1 MTTSTILLILLSV
14 IISGVVAFYQYLFK
28 VDNQNKTNWLLAFL
42 RFISV
47 FSLLLLIINPVVSRK
62 IVETNKIP
70 LAIVADNSRSIS
82 ELKATT
88 DAVKLVETLN
98 SNSALKEKFEIQ
110 NYTFD
115 ETFIAGK
122 PLDFKGNQSNIHD
135 VAVNLKQLN
144 KNAFYPVVLITDGN
158 QTIGNDY
165 VYGFHES
172 TTLFPVVLGDT
183 TTTFDLKINQLNANK
198 YSFLKNKFPVEVFL
212 QYNGNKSVSAAFSIE
227 KNGKKIASQTVN
239 FDAKN
244 KVQSVQILLE
254 ADRVGLQKYKAVLSS
269 SVKEKN
275 SYNNTKNFAVEVLDQ
290 KKEIAII
297 SDVSH
302 PDLGAIKRAIESNAQ
317 RKVTIVKPNSISDLK
332 KFNVLILYQPNASF
346 RKVFE
351 ANKNLKINTF
361 IVTGMA
367 TDYTL
372 LNQMQ
377 SDLVFKL
384 TNKKEDFTAS
394 FVSDFNLFAQTD
406 IQFSQFPP
414 LENPFGKIT
423 EKGSV
428 NTLLKAKVNGIEV
441 GNPILTFSEKGT
453 SRNAYLLGENSWK
466 WRMESFVL
474 NRSYEKYD
482 LFIDKIIQYLSTNS
496 AKKSLLVEHE
506 SFYNSGETIE
516 IFAQYF
522 NKSYELEENANL
534 SITLTNKNT
543 KSTKNYNF
551 SKANNGYQ
559 AIFDGLTP
567 GNYTFQVKEST
578 SNASYNGTFEVLD
591 FDVEKQF
598 VNPDVSKLQ
607 QLANQNNGEIIY
619 PNQIEKLVQKLL
631 QKDTYLPVEKTIIK
645 NSPLIDSLWLLVIIV
660 VSLTIEWFTRKY
672 NGLV

>member
-28 VDNQNKTNWLLAFL
+28 ADNQNKTNWLLAFL

-47 FSLLLLIINPVVSRK
+47 FSLLLLLINPVVSRK
-62 IVETNKIP
+62 VIETNKIP

-82 ELKATT
+82 ELKAN
-88 DAVKLVETLN
+88 AVALKLFEKLN

-110 NYTFD
+110 SYTFD
-115 ETFIAGK
+115 DTFIAGK
-122 PLDFKGNQSNIHD
+122 SLDFKGNQSNIDD
-135 VAVNLKQLN
+135 VANNLKQLN
-144 KNAFYPVVLITDGN
+144 KNTFYPVVLLTDGN

-165 VYGFHES
+165 AYSFQES
-172 TTLFPVVLGDT
+172 TTVFPVVLGDT
-183 TTTFDLKINQLNANK
+183 TATFDLKINQLNANK
-198 YSFLKNKFPVEVFL
+198 YAFLKNKFPVEVFL
-212 QYNGNKSVSAAFSIE
+212 QYNGNKSVSTTFSIE
-227 KNGKKIASQTVN
+227 KNGKRVISQAVN
-239 FDAKN
+239 FDKKN
-244 KVQSVQILLE
+244 KAQSVQILLE

-275 SYNNTKNFAVEVLDQ
+275 TYNNSKNFAVEVLDQ

-297 SDVSH
+297 SDISH
-302 PDLGAIKRAIESNAQ
+302 PDLGAFKRAIESNAQ
-317 RKVTIVKPNSISDLK
+317 RKVTIIKTNSISDLQK
-332 KFNVLILYQPNASF
+332 YNVLILYQPTASF
-346 RKVFE
+346 RKIFE
-351 ANKNLKINTF
+351 VNKNLKINTF

-367 TDYTL
+367 TDFNFI
-372 LNQMQ
+372 NQMQ
-377 SDLVFKL
+377 SDLQFKL
-384 TNKKEDFTAS
+384 TNKKEDFSPS
-394 FVSDFNLFAQTD
+394 FLTDFNLFAQND
-406 IQFSQFPP
+406 IQFSQLPP

-423 EKGSV
+423 EKGSL
-428 NTLLKAKVNGIEV
+428 NTLLTAKVNGIEV
-441 GNPILTFSEKGT
+441 GNPILTFSEKGN

-474 NRSYEKYD
+474 NQSFEKYD
-482 LFIDKIIQYLSTNS
+482 LFIDKIIQYLATNF

-522 NKSYELEENANL
+522 NKSYELEENATL
-534 SITLTNKNT
+534 SIYLTNKAT
-543 KSTKNYNF
+543 KTTKNYNF

-567 GNYTFQVKEST
+567 GNYTFQVKETT

-607 QLANQNNGEIIY
+607 QLANQNKGKIIF
-619 PNQIEKLVQKLL
+619 PNQIEKLIQKLL
-631 QKDTYLPVEKTIIK
+631 QENTYLPVEKTIIK
-645 NSPLIDSLWLLVIIV
+645 NSPLIDFLWLLIIIV
-660 VSLTIEWFTRKY
+660 VSLSTEWFIRKY
-672 NGLV
+672 NGLL

>member
-14 IISGVVAFYQYLFK
+14 IISGVVAFYQYFFK

-47 FSLLLLIINPVVSRK
+47 FSLLLLLINPVVSRK
-62 IVETNKIP
+62 IIETNKIP

-82 ELKATT
+82 ELKAN
-88 DAVKLVETLN
+88 AVALKLFEKLN

-115 ETFIAGK
+115 DTFIAGK
-122 PLDFKGNQSNIHD
+122 SLDFNGNQSNIDD
-135 VAVNLKQLN
+135 VASNLKQLN
-144 KNAFYPVVLITDGN
+144 KNTFYPVVLLTDGN

-165 VYGFHES
+165 VFSFQES
-172 TTLFPVVLGDT
+172 TTVFPVVLGDT
-183 TTTFDLKINQLNANK
+183 TATFDLKINQLNANK
-198 YSFLKNKFPVEVFL
+198 YAFLKNKFPVEVFL
-212 QYNGNKSVSAAFSIE
+212 QYNGNKSVSTNFSIE
-227 KNGKKIASQTVN
+227 KNGKKVISQAVN
-239 FDAKN
+239 FDKKN

-275 SYNNTKNFAVEVLDQ
+275 TYNNNKNFAVEVLDQ

-297 SDVSH
+297 SDISH
-302 PDLGAIKRAIESNAQ
+302 PDLGAFKRAIESNAQ
-317 RKVTIVKPNSISDLK
+317 RKVTIIKTNSISDLQK
-332 KFNVLILYQPNASF
+332 YNVLILYQPTASF
-346 RKVFE
+346 RKIFE
-351 ANKNLKINTF
+351 VNKNLKINTF

-367 TDYTL
+367 TDFNFL
-372 LNQMQ
+372 DQMQ
-377 SDLVFKL
+377 SDLQFKL
-384 TNKKEDFTAS
+384 TNKKEDFSPYFLT
-394 FVSDFNLFAQTD
+394 DFNLFAQND
-406 IQFSQFPP
+406 IQFSQLPP

-423 EKGSV
+423 EKGSL
-428 NTLLKAKVNGIEV
+428 NTLLTAKVNGIEV
-441 GNPILTFSEKGT
+441 GNPILTFSEKEN

-474 NRSYEKYD
+474 NQSYEKYN
-482 LFIDKIIQYLSTNS
+482 LFIDKIIQYLATNS
-496 AKKSLLVEHE
+496 AKKSLLVQHE

-522 NKSYELEENANL
+522 NKSYELEENATL
-534 SITLTNKNT
+534 SIYLTNKAT
-543 KSTKNYNF
+543 KTTKNYNF

-567 GNYTFQVKEST
+567 GNYTFQVKETT

-607 QLANQNNGEIIY
+607 QLANQNNGEIIF
-619 PNQIEKLVQKLL
+619 PNQIEKLIQKLL
-631 QKDTYLPVEKTIIK
+631 QENTYLPVEKTIIK
-645 NSPLIDSLWLLVIIV
+645 NSPLIDFLWLLIIIV
-660 VSLTIEWFTRKY
+660 VSLIIEWFIRKY
-672 NGLV
+672 NGLL

>member
-70 LAIVADNSRSIS
+70 LAIVADNSRSIT

-88 DAVKLVETLN
+88 DALKLIETLN

-122 PLDFKGNQSNIHD
+122 PLDFKGNQSNIHE

-172 TTLFPVVLGDT
+172 TTVFPVVLGDT

-227 KNGKKIASQTVN
+227 KNGKKITSQTVN

-317 RKVTIVKPNSISDLK
+317 RKVTIIKPNEINGLK
-332 KFNVLILYQPNASF
+332 KYNVLILYQPNASF

-474 NRSYEKYD
+474 NQSYEKYD

-496 AKKSLLVEHE
+496 VKKSLLVEHE

-559 AIFDGLTP
+559 AIFDGLSP
-567 GNYTFQVKEST
+567 GNYSFQVKETT

-607 QLANQNNGEIIY
+607 QLANQNNGVIIY
-619 PNQIEKLVQKLL
+619 PNQIDKLLQKLL

>member
-1 MTTSTILLILLSV
+1 MTSSTILLILLSV

-28 VDNQNKTNWLLAFL
+28 TDNQNKTNWLLAFL

-47 FSLLLLIINPVVSRK
+47 FSLLLLLINPVVSRK
-62 IVETNKIP
+62 VIETNKIP

-82 ELKATT
+82 ELKAN
-88 DAVKLVETLN
+88 AVALKLFEKLN

-110 NYTFD
+110 SYTFD
-115 ETFIAGK
+115 DAFIAGK
-122 PLDFKGNQSNIHD
+122 SLDFKGNQSNIDD
-135 VAVNLKQLN
+135 VANNLKQLN
-144 KNAFYPVVLITDGN
+144 KNTFYPAVLLTDGN

-165 VYGFHES
+165 VYSFQES
-172 TTLFPVVLGDT
+172 TTVFPVVLGDT
-183 TTTFDLKINQLNANK
+183 TATFDLKINQLNANK
-198 YSFLKNKFPVEVFL
+198 YAFLKNKFPVEVFL
-212 QYNGNKSVSAAFSIE
+212 QYNGNKSVSTTFSIE
-227 KNGKKIASQTVN
+227 KNGKKVSSQAVI
-239 FDAKN
+239 FDKKN

-275 SYNNTKNFAVEVLDQ
+275 TYNNSKNFAVEVLDQ

-297 SDVSH
+297 SDISH
-302 PDLGAIKRAIESNAQ
+302 PDLGAFKRAIESNEQ
-317 RKVTIVKPNSISDLK
+317 RKVTIVKTNSISDLQK
-332 KFNVLILYQPNASF
+332 YNVLILYQPTASF
-346 RKVFE
+346 RKIFE
-351 ANKNLKINTF
+351 VNKNLKINTF

-367 TDYTL
+367 TDFNF

-377 SDLVFKL
+377 SDLQFKL
-384 TNKKEDFTAS
+384 TNKKEDFTPS
-394 FVSDFNLFAQTD
+394 FVSDFNLFAQND
-406 IQFSQFPP
+406 IQFSQLPP

-423 EKGSV
+423 EKGSF
-428 NTLLKAKVNGIEV
+428 NNLLTAKVNGIEV
-441 GNPILTFSEKGT
+441 GNPILTFSEKGN

-474 NRSYEKYD
+474 NQTYEKYD
-482 LFIDKIIQYLSTNS
+482 QFIDKIIQYLTTNS

-522 NKSYELEENANL
+522 NKSYELEENANV

-567 GNYTFQVKEST
+567 GNYTFQVKETT

-607 QLANQNNGEIIY
+607 QLANQNNGEIIF
-619 PNQIEKLVQKLL
+619 PNQIEKLIQKLL
-631 QKDTYLPVEKTIIK
+631 QENTYLPVEKTIIK
-645 NSPLIDSLWLLVIIV
+645 NSPLIDFLFLLIIIV
-660 VSLTIEWFTRKY
+660 VSLSTEWFTRKY

>member
-70 LAIVADNSRSIS
+70 LVIVADNSRSIT

-88 DAVKLVETLN
+88 DALKLVETLN

-122 PLDFKGNQSNIHD
+122 PLDFKGNQSNIHE

-227 KNGKKIASQTVN
+227 KNGKKITSQTVN

-317 RKVTIVKPNSISDLK
+317 RKVTIVKPNEINDLK
-332 KFNVLILYQPNASF
+332 KYNVLILYQPNASF

-367 TDYTL
+367 TDYAL

-474 NRSYEKYD
+474 NQSYEKYD

-559 AIFDGLTP
+559 AIFDGLES
-567 GNYTFQVKEST
+567 GNYAFQVKENT

-607 QLANQNNGEIIY
+607 QLANQNNGTLIF
-619 PNQIEKLVQKLL
+619 PNQMDALIQKLL
-631 QKDTYLPVEKTIIK
+631 QKNTYLPVEKTIIK

>member
-1 MTTSTILLILLSV
+1 MTSSTILLILLSV
-14 IISGVVAFYQYLFK
+14 IISGVVAFYQYVSK
-28 VDNQNKTNWLLAFL
+28 ANIQKKTNWILAFL

-47 FSLLLLIINPVVSRK
+47 FALLLLLINPIIARK
-62 IVETNKIP
+62 SIETNKIP

-82 ELKATT
+82 ELKAV
-88 DAVKLVETLN
+88 DVEKEWVEKLT
-98 SNSALKEKFEIQ
+98 SNAALKEKFDIQ
-110 NYTFD
+110 TYTFD
-115 ETFIAGK
+115 AAFFAEK
-122 PLDFKGNQSNIHD
+122 PLDFKGNQSNIDD
-135 VAVNLKQLN
+135 VAINLKQLH
-144 KNAFYPVVLITDGN
+144 KNTFYPVVLLTDGN

-165 VYGFHES
+165 VYSFQES
-172 TTLFPVVLGDT
+172 TTVFPVVLGDT

-198 YSFLKNKFPVEVFL
+198 YAFLKNKFPVEVFL
-212 QYNGNKSVSAAFSIE
+212 QYNGNKSVSTTFSIE
-227 KNGKKIASQTVN
+227 KNGKKVTSQTVN
-239 FDAKN
+239 FDKKN
-244 KVQSVQILLE
+244 KVQSVQILLD

-290 KKEIAII
+290 KKEIAIV
-297 SDVSH
+297 SDISH
-302 PDLGAIKRAIESNAQ
+302 PDIGAIKRAIESNAQ
-317 RKVTIVKPNSISDLK
+317 RKVTIVKPNEISDLK
-332 KFNVLILYQPNASF
+332 KYNVLILYQPTASF
-346 RKVFE
+346 KKLFE
-351 ANKNLKINTF
+351 ANKNVNINTF

-367 TDYTL
+367 TDFNL

-377 SDLVFKL
+377 SDLAFKL

-394 FVSDFNLFAQTD
+394 FVSDFNLFAQSD

-428 NTLLKAKVNGIEV
+428 NTLLKAKVNGIEI
-441 GNPILTFSEKGT
+441 GNPILTFSEKG
-453 SRNAYLLGENSWK
+453 SNRNAYLLGENSWK

-474 NRSYEKYD
+474 NQSYEKYD

-534 SITLTNKNT
+534 SITLTNKAT
-543 KSTKNYNF
+543 KAIKNYNF

-559 AIFDGLTP
+559 ALFDGLEP
-567 GNYTFQVKEST
+567 GNYAFQVKENT
-578 SNASYNGTFEVLD
+578 SNASYNGAFEVLD

-598 VNPDVSKLQ
+598 VNPDIAKLQ
-607 QLANQNNGEIIY
+607 QLANQNNGTLIF
-619 PNQIEKLVQKLL
+619 PNQMEALIQKLL
-631 QKDTYLPVEKTIIK
+631 QKNTYLPVEKTIIK
-645 NSPLIDSLWLLVIIV
+645 NSPLIDFLWLLIIIV
-660 VSLTIEWFTRKY
+660 VSLSTEWFIRKY
-672 NGLV
+672 NGLL

>member
-47 FSLLLLIINPVVSRK
+47 FSLLLLIINPVISRK

-70 LAIVADNSRSIS
+70 LAIVADNSRSIT

-88 DAVKLVETLN
+88 DALKLVETLN

-227 KNGKKIASQTVN
+227 KNGKKITSQTVN

-275 SYNNTKNFAVEVLDQ
+275 SYNNTKNFAIEVLDQ

-394 FVSDFNLFAQTD
+394 FVYDFNLFAQTD

-474 NRSYEKYD
+474 NQSYEKYD

-567 GNYTFQVKEST
+567 GNYVFQVKETT

-619 PNQIEKLVQKLL
+619 PNQIDKLVQKLL

-672 NGLV
+672 NGLI

>member
-88 DAVKLVETLN
+88 DALKLVETLN

-110 NYTFD
+110 SYTFD
-115 ETFIAGK
+115 DTFIAGK
-122 PLDFKGNQSNIHD
+122 SLDFKGNQSNIHD

-172 TTLFPVVLGDT
+172 TSVFPVVLGDT

-198 YSFLKNKFPVEVFL
+198 YAFLKNKFPVEVFL
-212 QYNGNKSVSAAFSIE
+212 QYNGNKSVSTTFSIE
-227 KNGKKIASQTVN
+227 KNGKKVSSQTVN

-290 KKEIAII
+290 KKEIAIV
-297 SDVSH
+297 SDISH
-302 PDLGAIKRAIESNAQ
+302 PDIGAIKRAIESNAQ
-317 RKVTIVKPNSISDLK
+317 RKVTIVKPNEISDLK
-332 KFNVLILYQPNASF
+332 KYNVLILYQPTASF
-346 RKVFE
+346 KKLFE
-351 ANKNLKINTF
+351 ANKNVNINTF

-367 TDYTL
+367 TDFNL

-377 SDLVFKL
+377 SDLAFKL

-423 EKGSV
+423 EKESV
-428 NTLLKAKVNGIEV
+428 NTLLKAKVNGIEI
-441 GNPILTFSEKGT
+441 GNPILTFSEKG
-453 SRNAYLLGENSWK
+453 SNRNAYLLGENSWK

-474 NRSYEKYD
+474 NQSYEKYD
-482 LFIDKIIQYLSTNS
+482 LFMDKIIQYLSTNS

-567 GNYTFQVKEST
+567 GNYAFQVKETT

-619 PNQIEKLVQKLL
+619 PNQIEKLFQKLL
-631 QKDTYLPVEKTIIK
+631 QKDTYLPVEQTIIK

-660 VSLTIEWFTRKY
+660 VSLSTEWFIRKY
-672 NGLV
+672 NGLL

>member
-28 VDNQNKTNWLLAFL
+28 ADNQNKTNWLLAFL

-47 FSLLLLIINPVVSRK
+47 FSLLLLLINPVVSRK
-62 IVETNKIP
+62 VIETNKIP

-82 ELKATT
+82 ELKAN
-88 DAVKLVETLN
+88 AVALKLFEKLN

-110 NYTFD
+110 SYTFD
-115 ETFIAGK
+115 DTFIAGK
-122 PLDFKGNQSNIHD
+122 SLDFKGNQSNIDD
-135 VAVNLKQLN
+135 VANNLKQLN
-144 KNAFYPVVLITDGN
+144 KNTFYPVVLLTDGN

-165 VYGFHES
+165 AYRFQES
-172 TTLFPVVLGDT
+172 TTVFPVVLGDT
-183 TTTFDLKINQLNANK
+183 TATFDLKINQLNANK
-198 YSFLKNKFPVEVFL
+198 YAFLKNKFPVEVFL
-212 QYNGNKSVSAAFSIE
+212 QYNGNKSVSTTFSIE
-227 KNGKKIASQTVN
+227 KNGKRVISQAVN
-239 FDAKN
+239 FDKKN
-244 KVQSVQILLE
+244 KAQSVQILLE
-254 ADRVGLQKYKAVLSS
+254 AERVGLQKYKAVLSS

-275 SYNNTKNFAVEVLDQ
+275 NYNNSKNFAVEVLDQ

-297 SDVSH
+297 SDISH
-302 PDLGAIKRAIESNAQ
+302 PDLGAFKRAIESNAQ
-317 RKVTIVKPNSISDLK
+317 RKVTIIKTNSISDLQK
-332 KFNVLILYQPNASF
+332 YNVLILYQPTASF
-346 RKVFE
+346 RKIFE
-351 ANKNLKINTF
+351 VNKNLKINTF

-367 TDYTL
+367 TDFNF

-377 SDLVFKL
+377 SDLQFKL
-384 TNKKEDFTAS
+384 TNKKEDFSPS
-394 FVSDFNLFAQTD
+394 FLTDFNLFAQND
-406 IQFSQFPP
+406 IQFSQLPP

-423 EKGSV
+423 EKGSL
-428 NTLLKAKVNGIEV
+428 NTLLTAKVNGIEV
-441 GNPILTFSEKGT
+441 GNPILTFSEKGN

-474 NRSYEKYD
+474 NQSFEKYD
-482 LFIDKIIQYLSTNS
+482 LFIDKIIQYLATNS

-567 GNYTFQVKEST
+567 GNYSFQVKETT

-607 QLANQNNGEIIY
+607 QLANQNNGEIIF
-619 PNQIEKLVQKLL
+619 PNQIEKLIQKLL
-631 QKDTYLPVEKTIIK
+631 QENTYLPVEKTIIK
-645 NSPLIDSLWLLVIIV
+645 NSPLIDFLFLLIIIV
-660 VSLTIEWFTRKY
+660 VSLSTEWFIRKY
-672 NGLV
+672 NGLL

>member
-28 VDNQNKTNWLLAFL
+28 ADNQNKTNWLLAFL

-47 FSLLLLIINPVVSRK
+47 FSLLLLLINPVVSRK
-62 IVETNKIP
+62 IIETNKIP

-82 ELKATT
+82 ELKAN
-88 DAVKLVETLN
+88 AMALKLFEKLN

-110 NYTFD
+110 SYTFD
-115 ETFIAGK
+115 DAFIAGK
-122 PLDFKGNQSNIHD
+122 SLDFKGNQSNIDD
-135 VAVNLKQLN
+135 VANNLKQLN
-144 KNAFYPVVLITDGN
+144 KNTIYPVVLLTDGN

-165 VYGFHES
+165 VYSFQES
-172 TTLFPVVLGDT
+172 TTVFPVVLGDT
-183 TTTFDLKINQLNANK
+183 TATFDLKINQLNANK
-198 YSFLKNKFPVEVFL
+198 YAFLKNKFPVEVFL
-212 QYNGNKSVSAAFSIE
+212 QYNGNMSVSTTFSIE
-227 KNGKKIASQTVN
+227 KNGKKVVSQAVN

-275 SYNNTKNFAVEVLDQ
+275 TYNNSKNFAVEVLDQ

-297 SDVSH
+297 SDISH
-302 PDLGAIKRAIESNAQ
+302 PDLGAFKRAIESNAQ
-317 RKVTIVKPNSISDLK
+317 RKVTIVKTNSISDLQK
-332 KFNVLILYQPNASF
+332 YNVLILYQPTASF
-346 RKVFE
+346 RKIFE
-351 ANKNLKINTF
+351 VNKNLKINTF

-367 TDYTL
+367 TDFNF

-377 SDLVFKL
+377 SDLQFKL
-384 TNKKEDFTAS
+384 TNKKEDFTPS
-394 FVSDFNLFAQTD
+394 FVSDFNLFAQND
-406 IQFSQFPP
+406 IQFSQLPP

-423 EKGSV
+423 EKGSF
-428 NTLLKAKVNGIEV
+428 NNLLTAKVNGIEV
-441 GNPILTFSEKGT
+441 GNPILTFSEKGN

-466 WRMESFVL
+466 WRMESFVI
-474 NRSYEKYD
+474 NQSYEKYD
-482 LFIDKIIQYLSTNS
+482 LFIDKIIQYLTTNS

-522 NKSYELEENANL
+522 NKSFELEENANL

-567 GNYTFQVKEST
+567 GNYTFQVKETT

-607 QLANQNNGEIIY
+607 QLANQNNGEIIF
-619 PNQIEKLVQKLL
+619 PNQIEKLIQKLL
-631 QKDTYLPVEKTIIK
+631 QENTYLPVEKTTIK
-645 NSPLIDSLWLLVIIV
+645 NSPLIDSLWLLIILAI
-660 VSLTIEWFTRKY
+660 SLISEWFIRKY
-672 NGLV
+672 NGLL

>member
-28 VDNQNKTNWLLAFL
+28 ADNQNKTNWLLAFL

-47 FSLLLLIINPVVSRK
+47 FSLLLLLINPVVSRK
-62 IVETNKIP
+62 VIETNKIP

-82 ELKATT
+82 ELKAN
-88 DAVKLVETLN
+88 AVALKLFEKLN

-110 NYTFD
+110 SYTFD
-115 ETFIAGK
+115 DTFIAGK
-122 PLDFKGNQSNIHD
+122 SLDFKGNQSNIDD
-135 VAVNLKQLN
+135 VANNLKQLN
-144 KNAFYPVVLITDGN
+144 KNTFYPVVLLTDGN

-165 VYGFHES
+165 AYSFQES
-172 TTLFPVVLGDT
+172 TTVFPVVLGDT
-183 TTTFDLKINQLNANK
+183 TATFDLKINQLNANK
-198 YSFLKNKFPVEVFL
+198 YAFLKNKFPVEVFL
-212 QYNGNKSVSAAFSIE
+212 QYNGNKSVSTTFSIE
-227 KNGKKIASQTVN
+227 KNGKRVISQAVN
-239 FDAKN
+239 FDKKN
-244 KVQSVQILLE
+244 KAQSVQILLE
-254 ADRVGLQKYKAVLSS
+254 AERVGLQKYKAVLSS

-275 SYNNTKNFAVEVLDQ
+275 NYNNSKNFAVEVLDQ

-297 SDVSH
+297 SDISH
-302 PDLGAIKRAIESNAQ
+302 PDLGAFKRAIESNAQ
-317 RKVTIVKPNSISDLK
+317 RKVTIIKTNSISDLQK
-332 KFNVLILYQPNASF
+332 YNVLILYQPTASF
-346 RKVFE
+346 RKIFE
-351 ANKNLKINTF
+351 VNKNLKINTF

-367 TDYTL
+367 TDFNF

-377 SDLVFKL
+377 SDLQFKL
-384 TNKKEDFTAS
+384 TNKKEDFSPS
-394 FVSDFNLFAQTD
+394 FLTDFNLFAQND
-406 IQFSQFPP
+406 IQFSQLPP

-423 EKGSV
+423 EKGSL
-428 NTLLKAKVNGIEV
+428 NTLLTAKVNGIEV
-441 GNPILTFSEKGT
+441 GNPILTFSEKGN

-474 NRSYEKYD
+474 NQSFEKYD
-482 LFIDKIIQYLSTNS
+482 LFIDKIIQYLATNS

-567 GNYTFQVKEST
+567 GNYSFQVKETT

-607 QLANQNNGEIIY
+607 QLANQNIGEIIF
-619 PNQIEKLVQKLL
+619 PNQIEKLIQKLL
-631 QKDTYLPVEKTIIK
+631 QENTYLPVEKTIIK
-645 NSPLIDSLWLLVIIV
+645 NSPLIDFLFLLIIIV
-660 VSLTIEWFTRKY
+660 VSLSTEWFIRKY
-672 NGLV
+672 NGLL

>member
-14 IISGVVAFYQYLFK
+14 IVSGVVAFYQYLFK
-28 VDNQNKTNWLLAFL
+28 ADNQNKTNWLLAFL

-47 FSLLLLIINPVVSRK
+47 FSLLLLLINPLVSRK
-62 IVETNKIP
+62 IIETNKIP

-82 ELKATT
+82 ELKAN
-88 DAVKLVETLN
+88 AVALKLFEKLN

-110 NYTFD
+110 SYTFD
-115 ETFIAGK
+115 DTFIAGK
-122 PLDFKGNQSNIHD
+122 NLDFKGNQSNIHD

-144 KNAFYPVVLITDGN
+144 KNTFYPVVLLTDGN

-165 VYGFHES
+165 VYSFQES
-172 TTLFPVVLGDT
+172 TTVFPVVLGDT

-198 YSFLKNKFPVEVFL
+198 YAFLKNKFPVEVFM
-212 QYNGNKSVSAAFSIE
+212 QYNGSKSVSASFSIE
-227 KNGKKIASQTVN
+227 KNGKKISDQKIN

-244 KVQSVQILLE
+244 KVQSVQIFLE
-254 ADRVGLQKYKAVLSS
+254 ADRVGLQKYKAILSS

-275 SYNNTKNFAVEVLDQ
+275 TYNNSKNFAVEVLDQ

-297 SDVSH
+297 SDISH
-302 PDLGAIKRAIESNAQ
+302 PDLGAFKRAIESNAQ
-317 RKVTIVKPNSISDLK
+317 RKVTIIKTNSISDLQK
-332 KFNVLILYQPNASF
+332 YNVLILYQPTASF
-346 RKVFE
+346 RKIFE
-351 ANKNLKINTF
+351 VNKNLKINTF
-361 IVTGMA
+361 IVMA
-367 TDYTL
+367 TDFNF

-377 SDLVFKL
+377 SDLQFKL
-384 TNKKEDFTAS
+384 TNKKEDFSPS
-394 FVSDFNLFAQTD
+394 FLTDFNLFAQND
-406 IQFSQFPP
+406 IQFSQLPP

-423 EKGSV
+423 EKGSL
-428 NTLLKAKVNGIEV
+428 NTLLTAKVNGIEV
-441 GNPILTFSEKGT
+441 GNPILTFSEKEN

-474 NRSYEKYD
+474 NQSYEKYN
-482 LFIDKIIQYLSTNS
+482 LFIDKIIQYLATNS
-496 AKKSLLVEHE
+496 AKKSLLVQHE

-522 NKSYELEENANL
+522 NKSYELEENATL
-534 SITLTNKNT
+534 SIYLTNKAT
-543 KSTKNYNF
+543 KTTKNYNF

-567 GNYTFQVKEST
+567 GNYTFQVKETT

-607 QLANQNNGEIIY
+607 QLANQNNGEIIF
-619 PNQIEKLVQKLL
+619 PNQIEKLIQKLL
-631 QKDTYLPVEKTIIK
+631 QENTYLPVEKTIIK
-645 NSPLIDSLWLLVIIV
+645 NSPLIDFLWLLIIIV
-660 VSLTIEWFTRKY
+660 VSLIIEWFIRKY
-672 NGLV
+672 NGLL

>member
-28 VDNQNKTNWLLAFL
+28 VNNQNKTNWLLAFL

-47 FSLLLLIINPVVSRK
+47 FSLLLLLINPVVSRK
-62 IVETNKIP
+62 IIETNKIP

-82 ELKATT
+82 GLKAN
-88 DAVKLVETLN
+88 AVALKLFEKLN

-110 NYTFD
+110 SYTFD
-115 ETFIAGK
+115 DTFIAGK
-122 PLDFKGNQSNIHD
+122 SLDFKGNQSNIDD
-135 VAVNLKQLN
+135 VASNLKQLN
-144 KNAFYPVVLITDGN
+144 KNTFYPVVLLTDGN

-165 VYGFHES
+165 VFSFQES
-172 TTLFPVVLGDT
+172 TTVFPVVLGDT
-183 TTTFDLKINQLNANK
+183 TATFDLKINQLNANK
-198 YSFLKNKFPVEVFL
+198 YAFLKNKFPVEVFL
-212 QYNGNKSVSAAFSIE
+212 QYNGNKSVSTTFSIE
-227 KNGKKIASQTVN
+227 KNGKKVISQAVN
-239 FDAKN
+239 FDKKN

-275 SYNNTKNFAVEVLDQ
+275 TYNNNKNFAVEVLDQ

-297 SDVSH
+297 SDISH
-302 PDLGAIKRAIESNAQ
+302 PDLGAFKRAIESNVQ
-317 RKVTIVKPNSISDLK
+317 RKVTIIKTNSINDLQK
-332 KFNVLILYQPNASF
+332 YNILILYQPTASF
-346 RKVFE
+346 RKIFE
-351 ANKNLKINTF
+351 VNKSLKINTF

-367 TDYTL
+367 TDFNF

-384 TNKKEDFTAS
+384 TNKKEDFTPS
-394 FVSDFNLFAQTD
+394 FLTDFNLFAQND
-406 IQFSQFPP
+406 IQFSQLPP

-423 EKGSV
+423 EKASF
-428 NTLLKAKVNGIEV
+428 NTLLTAKVNGIEV
-441 GNPILTFSEKGT
+441 GNPILTFSEKGN

-474 NRSYEKYD
+474 NQSYEKYD
-482 LFIDKIIQYLSTNS
+482 LFIDKIIQYLAINS
-496 AKKSLLVEHE
+496 AKKSLLVQHE

-522 NKSYELEENANL
+522 NKSYELEENASL
-534 SITLTNKNT
+534 SIYLTNKAT
-543 KSTKNYNF
+543 KTTKNYNF

-567 GNYTFQVKEST
+567 GSYTFQVKETT

-607 QLANQNNGEIIY
+607 QLANQNNGEIIF
-619 PNQIEKLVQKLL
+619 PNQIEKLILKLL
-631 QKDTYLPVEKTIIK
+631 QKNTYLPVEKTIIK
-645 NSPLIDSLWLLVIIV
+645 NSPLIDSLWLLIILAI
-660 VSLTIEWFTRKY
+660 SLTTEWFTRKY
-672 NGLV
+672 NGLL

>member
-28 VDNQNKTNWLLAFL
+28 VDNQNKANWLLAFL

-47 FSLLLLIINPVVSRK
+47 FSLLLLIINPVISRK

-82 ELKATT
+82 ELKATN

-110 NYTFD
+110 SYTFD
-115 ETFIAGK
+115 DRFVAGK
-122 PLDFKGNQSNIHD
+122 SLDFKGNQSNIHD

-144 KNAFYPVVLITDGN
+144 KNAFYPVVLVTDGN

-165 VYGFHES
+165 VFSFHES
-172 TTLFPVVLGDT
+172 TTVFPVVLGDT

-198 YSFLKNKFPVEVFL
+198 YAFLKNKFPVEVFL

-227 KNGKKIASQTVN
+227 KNGKKISNQTIN

-254 ADRVGLQKYKAVLSS
+254 ADRVGLQKYKAVISS

-275 SYNNTKNFAVEVLDQ
+275 TYNNSKNFAVEVLDQ
-290 KKEIAII
+290 KKEIALI

-317 RKVTIVKPNSISDLK
+317 RKVTIVKPTSINDLK
-332 KFNVLILYQPNASF
+332 KYNVLILYQPNASF

-367 TDYTL
+367 TDYNL

-377 SDLVFKL
+377 SDLEFKL
-384 TNKKEDFTAS
+384 SNKKENFTTS
-394 FVSDFNLFAQTD
+394 FVTNFNLFAQSD

-441 GNPILTFSEKGT
+441 GNPILTFSEKGI

-474 NRSYEKYD
+474 NQSYEKYD

-567 GNYTFQVKEST
+567 GNYMFQVKETT

-619 PNQIEKLVQKLL
+619 PNQIEKLLQKLL

-645 NSPLIDSLWLLVIIV
+645 NSPLIDSLWLLIIIV

-672 NGLV
+672 NGLI

>member
-28 VDNQNKTNWLLAFL
+28 AVNQNKTNWLLAFL

-47 FSLLLLIINPVVSRK
+47 FSLLLLLINPVVSRK
-62 IVETNKIP
+62 VIETNKIP

-82 ELKATT
+82 ELKAN
-88 DAVKLVETLN
+88 AVALKLFEKLN

-110 NYTFD
+110 SYTFD
-115 ETFIAGK
+115 DTFIAGK
-122 PLDFKGNQSNIHD
+122 SLDFKGNQSNIDD
-135 VAVNLKQLN
+135 VANNLKQLN
-144 KNAFYPVVLITDGN
+144 KNTFYPVVLLTDGN

-165 VYGFHES
+165 VYSFQES
-172 TTLFPVVLGDT
+172 TTVFPVVLGDT

-198 YSFLKNKFPVEVFL
+198 YAFLKNKFPVEVFL
-212 QYNGNKSVSAAFSIE
+212 QYNGNKSVSTTFSIE
-227 KNGKKIASQTVN
+227 KNGKKVVSQAIN
-239 FDAKN
+239 FYAKN

-275 SYNNTKNFAVEVLDQ
+275 TYNNSKNFAVEVLDQ

-297 SDVSH
+297 SDISH
-302 PDLGAIKRAIESNAQ
+302 PDLGAFKRAIESNAQ
-317 RKVTIVKPNSISDLK
+317 RKVTIVKTNSISDLQK
-332 KFNVLILYQPNASF
+332 YNVLILYQPTASF
-346 RKVFE
+346 RKIFE
-351 ANKNLKINTF
+351 VNKNLKINTF

-367 TDYTL
+367 TDFNF

-377 SDLVFKL
+377 SDLQFKL
-384 TNKKEDFTAS
+384 TNKKEDFSPS
-394 FVSDFNLFAQTD
+394 FLTDFNLFAQND
-406 IQFSQFPP
+406 IQFSQLPP

-423 EKGSV
+423 EKGSF
-428 NTLLKAKVNGIEV
+428 NTLLTAKVNGIEV
-441 GNPILTFSEKGT
+441 GNPILTFSEKGNG
-453 SRNAYLLGENSWK
+453 RNAYLLGENSWK

-474 NRSYEKYD
+474 NQSYEKYD
-482 LFIDKIIQYLSTNS
+482 LFIDKIIQYLATNS

-567 GNYTFQVKEST
+567 GNYTFQVKETT

-598 VNPDVSKLQ
+598 VNPDLSKLQ
-607 QLANQNNGEIIY
+607 QLANQNNGEIIF
-619 PNQIEKLVQKLL
+619 PNQIEKLIQKLL
-631 QKDTYLPVEKTIIK
+631 QENTYLPVEKTTIK
-645 NSPLIDSLWLLVIIV
+645 NSPLIDSLWLLIILA
-660 VSLTIEWFTRKY
+660 VSLTSEWFIRKY
-672 NGLV
+672 NGLL